1 MNVTRKSR
9 SNQGGMTVTTV
20 ASYAA
25 LIVLGFNGFA
35 KADTLAFDHTF
46 VFGNEVGVFT
56 PVATEGVAGQVQLM
70 DKAGDVLADAWFLD
84 LPAFPLDLSN
94 APLSTIRG
102 LVILGDEK
110 IAAGADG
117 HYAAAVQVAI
127 WQTGYGGDFT
137 SDFNDLGLVSQVL
150 VDGEHTDD
158 KHKGEILGFTSYP
171 ATAQSLVFVT
181 PAVATPEPA
190 PWALGLLGFSL
201 MGLTRL
207 MKNPGAAGHFLK
219 QTDRADF
226 RLLVG

>member
-9 SNQGGMTVTTV
+9 RNRGGMAVAAV

-35 KADTLAFDHTF
+35 KADTLVFDHAF

-56 PVATEGVAGQVQLM
+56 PVSIEGVAGQVQLM
-70 DKAGDVLADAWFLD
+70 DKAGDLLANAWFLD

-94 APLSTIRG
+94 AQLSTIRG

-127 WQTGYGGDFT
+127 WQTGYAGGFT
-137 SDFNDLGLVSQVL
+137 SDFNDPNLVGQVL
-150 VDGEHTDD
+150 VDGESTED

-171 ATAQSLVFVT
+171 ATAQSLAFVT
-181 PAVATPEPA
+181 SAVATPEPA
-190 PWALGLLGFSL
+190 TWALGLIGFSL
-201 MGLTRL
+201 IGLTRL
-207 MKNPGAAGHFLK
+207 MKTLRP
-219 QTDRADF
+219 RAIS
-226 RLLVG
+226 

>member
-9 SNQGGMTVTTV
+9 RNRGGMAVAAV

-35 KADTLAFDHTF
+35 KADTLVFDHAF

-56 PVATEGVAGQVQLM
+56 PVSIEGVAGQVQLL
-70 DKAGDVLADAWFLD
+70 DKAGDLLANAWFLD
-84 LPAFPLDLSN
+84 LPAFPLHLSN
-94 APLSTIRG
+94 AQLSTIRG

-127 WQTGYGGDFT
+127 WQTGYAGGFT
-137 SDFNDLGLVSQVL
+137 SDFNDPGLVGQVL
-150 VDGEHTDD
+150 VDGESTED

-171 ATAQSLVFVT
+171 ATAQSLAFVT

-190 PWALGLLGFSL
+190 TWALGLIGFSL

-207 MKNPGAAGHFLK
+207 MKTLQPP
-219 QTDRADF
+219 
-226 RLLVG
+226 VIS